1 MSVTCHKAL
10 GVMKV
15 LTMAA
20 ALSPTCFPLT
30 SVLSSPAL
38 LRPLLGSVSALLLH
52 GSLLLASFFLA
63 GLTWAAMRGPL
74 VSAWE
79 LWAVSLAARET
90 AAAAPRPWT
99 RGPAAT
105 SHSPLLQCQTPAS
118 LLFQK
123 PATPGQV
130 WRSPSRVQVVAKCHQ
145 ADLMRHLKSAFLP
158 DYHGHRC
165 LGRRDKCPN
174 WLPTRG
180 LFLSQVTVPLCH
192 SPSHMTSSIRNLQ
205 SLPRLPFVTAR
216 AQHPRP
222 SLV

>member
-1 MSVTCHKAL
+1 MSQSPRGHEGFDVGSCSESHLLPFDLRAL
-10 GVMKV
+10 
-15 LTMAA
+15 L
-20 ALSPTCFPLT
+20 PR
-30 SVLSSPAL
+30 SSP
-38 LRPLLGSVSALLLH
+38 PSPWVSFGSFAPWFTFI
-52 GSLLLASFFLA
+52 GFFFLA

-99 RGPAAT
+99 WGPAAT

-158 DYHGHRC
+158 DCHGHRC

-216 AQHPRP
+216 ARHPRP